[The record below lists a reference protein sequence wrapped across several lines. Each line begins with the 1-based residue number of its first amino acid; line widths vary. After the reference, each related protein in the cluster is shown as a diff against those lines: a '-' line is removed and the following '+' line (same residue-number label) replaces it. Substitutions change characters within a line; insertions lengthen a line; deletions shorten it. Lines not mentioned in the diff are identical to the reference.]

1 MKLYADQTSL
11 FFRQL
16 LADFLVAAWVVAWIW
31 IGHVVHDGTLALA
44 EPGHRIQ
51 ASATSL
57 GGSLRDAGGTLGD
70 VPVIGGGVSEPFD
83 RAADAADSIAAAG
96 DSEVAAAEQL
106 ALWLGLSITL
116 IPILVVLALYLPPRV
131 RFVREAA
138 AGQRFIDA
146 DPDLRLFALR
156 AMTNQPMHV
165 LARISDDPVTAWQ
178 LNDGPVVRRLAV
190 LELDAHGLVPP
201 PPPPRSAA

>member
-31 IGHVVHDGTLALA
+31 IGHAVHDGTLALA

-51 ASATSL
+51 SSATSL
-57 GGSLRDAGGTLGD
+57 GGSLRDAGGTLSD
-70 VPVIGGGVSEPFD
+70 VPVVGSGVAEPFD
-83 RAADAADSIAAAG
+83 RAADAADSIASAG
-96 DSEVAAAEQL
+96 DSEVAAAERL
-106 ALWLGLSITL
+106 ALWLGLSIAL
-116 IPILVVLALYLPPRV
+116 IPVLVVLALYLPPRV
-131 RFVREAA
+131 RFVREAG
-138 AGQRFIDA
+138 AGQRFVDA

-156 AMTNQPMHV
+156 AMANQPMHV